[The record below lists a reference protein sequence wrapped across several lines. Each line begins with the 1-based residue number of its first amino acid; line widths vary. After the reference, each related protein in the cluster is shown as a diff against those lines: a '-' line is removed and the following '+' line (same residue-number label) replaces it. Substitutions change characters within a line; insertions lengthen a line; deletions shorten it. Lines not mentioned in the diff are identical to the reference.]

1 MIKSDRKDYV
11 LLQKVS
17 ILNKKCYLL
26 FLIII
31 SIKYTFYTRTE
42 SQSMEKIK
50 GTNKKDPNITIL
62 SCLVRPL
69 TYLLCKTVLC

>member
-50 GTNKKDPNITIL
+50 GTNKKRSKYHYSELFGEALN
-62 SCLVRPL
+62 
-69 TYLLCKTVLC
+69 LLIV